1 MFSPGTSLNRRRPA
15 SRLSKRTAGDCGGG
29 EIQGPGPSLSSAS
42 ERKRGT
48 HDKNQTSWR
57 HWAGWRAKGG
67 WDSRLDDAC
76 LRDLVFTASKEGK
89 MTSYYP
95 DPNLLDDV
103 SIDQVRLLPSI
114 KRALVGAGL
123 ETVGDVRKTS
133 DAMLL
138 SFQNLGQSSVTRL
151 RNELGRRDRA

>member
-1 MFSPGTSLNRRRPA
+1 
-15 SRLSKRTAGDCGGG
+15 
-29 EIQGPGPSLSSAS
+29 
-42 ERKRGT
+42 
-48 HDKNQTSWR
+48 
-57 HWAGWRAKGG
+57 
-67 WDSRLDDAC
+67 
-76 LRDLVFTASKEGK
+76 

-95 DPNLLDDV
+95 NPNLLDDV

-114 KRALVGAGL
+114 KRALVAAGL

-151 RNELGRRDRA
+151 RNELGRRDRAL